1 MAVAAAAAAAAA
13 VTDRRAHAHA
23 RPVSA
28 GDDTLSVLEAVDALD
43 AAFAAR
49 DVAAVLELF
58 VEDDDVVFIGS
69 AKAEQ
74 ALGRAELR
82 RVLDALLALPEVAGG
97 SFAIDWSARGVRIEG
112 DIAWFTATGE
122 ATWTSPRRTVRFP
135 YRLSGVLLRRGGRWL
150 WHTHHGSEPGS
161 L

>member
-1 MAVAAAAAAAAA
+1 M
-13 VTDRRAHAHA
+13 
-23 RPVSA
+23 SE
-28 GDDTLSVLEAVDALD
+28 GDDSLSVLQAVDALD
-43 AAFAAR
+43 AAFAAG
-49 DVAAVLELF
+49 DAGAVLGLF

-82 RVLDALLALPEVAGG
+82 RVLDALLALPEVADG
-97 SFAIDWSARGVRIEG
+97 SFEIDWSARQVRIDG
-112 DIAWFTATGE
+112 DVAWFAATGE

-135 YRLSGVLLRRGGRWL
+135 YRVSGVLLRRGGRWL